1 MKMKLLDL
9 KKMFLLGAFSFFCL
23 TGQEVFGQTVFKTRV
38 NTSTDD
44 AEEKPIGTAG
54 DLTSSDLEFVMDK
67 TSKQIL
73 GLRFTNINI
82 PKNAL
87 IYNAYVQFA
96 VDEATNV
103 DPCKLYIKIQ
113 NDVNPSTFSEAVGTI
128 SNRTY
133 IKDSVI
139 WNPTAAWTVD
149 GEAGLEQRTPNI
161 STLLKQII
169 QNQNWKEG
177 NSIVLAFTG
186 EGARVAQA
194 FDRDPAKAPELVIE
208 YILPVNQSFSI
219 LSSSDDAEEKPTGTA
234 GDLTSSD
241 LEFVMDKTSKQTLGL
256 RFDKLTIPKNAVI
269 KSAHIQFSVDE
280 VTNVDPCN
288 VKIKVEDNTNAST
301 FTEATGTISNRKTI
315 LDSVLWSPKAAWTVD
330 GEAGLDQRT
339 PDIAT
344 LLQQI
349 VSKDGWQQGNAM
361 AFIFTGEGSRVAQ
374 AFDRDPVKAP
384 RLVVDYFVPT
394 QNTFSILSSSDDA
407 EEKPKGTAGDLTSS
421 DLELTMDKTSKQV
434 IGLRFDK
441 LTIPQ
446 GMEVQN
452 AYIQFTVD
460 EVTNIDPCQLV
471 LQIEDTDNS
480 TTYTEAIGTI
490 SNRKLVLDSVLWNPT
505 AAWTVDGDAGKEQQT
520 PNLAALLNKILTK
533 QNWKSGNSVSFII
546 NGVGARVAQ
555 AFDRDPAKAPRLVVE
570 FLSGNNKEQPK
581 PKAEVGSF
589 PINRNS
595 QWKYTD
601 QGESLD
607 QENWKDVVYA
617 KDTNWVFGNGKL
629 GYGQAGLGTELKFG
643 SDAAKKHITTYLR
656 RNFIPKGSEK
666 FDSLVLYIL
675 ADDGAV
681 LYLNGKEVHR
691 DNLPSTA
698 DFTTLANA
706 EKTNNKYQR
715 VVIANNLIDN
725 DTNVIA
731 VELHQAALDG
741 SDIVFDLQ
749 LIGKLPYPTIASFP
763 IKKGDNWLF
772 HDQGVDLGSTWT
784 NLNYEDKG
792 WANGPAILGYTDPV
806 STIVSFGDDNNN
818 KYITNYF
825 RKRFTVKDISAIS
838 DTLKLAIMK
847 DDGAVVY
854 INGKEVVRTN
864 MPTGAITYSTFAKSS
879 AAEGVFESYMIP
891 KSSLVNGENII
902 AVEVHQNEINS
913 SDLTFDL
920 ELTNIPKA
928 YNSAE
933 FCKNNPEHIGCFQSV
948 GPATKGQSLVIPMT
962 HKMQMLAQSGMP
974 YTKGGGSITTN
985 FDFTAFI
992 PENMT
997 SNEKGH
1003 IALNHEL
1010 STGAVSMF
1018 DVRLDK
1024 SNQLW
1029 VVDSSQAID
1038 FSKVQGTS
1046 RNFSGGITPW
1056 GTVKTAEE
1064 VRGNTDVNQDGYV
1077 DQGWL
1082 VEIDP
1087 KTNKVVDYGQGEAK
1101 LWAMGNMSHE
1111 NVVLKNDSLTAYY
1124 GEDAGNGHVY
1134 KFVANKKGNLS
1145 EGTLYALK
1153 LDAQMVNNEPV
1164 VSKGKWAKVPNTTKE
1179 ERNKVYANASALG
1192 ATLFSGVEDVE
1203 INPINGDIY
1212 FTAKGN
1218 SRTYKFTEKNDSLIE
1233 NFETFVGGTDYLV
1246 NTPNGVVL
1254 EPWGTGN
1261 DNLTFDDLGNLWVLQ
1276 DGTKD
1281 HIWVVRPGHTQLNP
1295 QVEIFATTPD
1305 GSEPTGMTFSPDHK
1319 YMFISMQNPS
1329 SSNSTKLVDASGK
1342 ELTFN
1347 TSTMLVI
1354 ARNRNLGCAP
1364 TSSLTKHAAC
1374 ETYTWNGNTYTES
1387 GKYNFTTTNKAGC
1400 DSVATL
1406 ELTINKTSKS
1416 TTQHAA
1422 CETYTW
1428 NGNTYTQSGKYN
1440 FTTTNKAG
1448 CDSIATLEL
1457 TINKPVT
1464 INESKTACAP
1474 YSWNGMSLIQNG
1486 DYTWTGKTVT
1496 GCDSI
1501 VKLNLTIKSAADC
1514 NLGINEV
1521 DSKALQLFPNPFTD
1535 KLELVFDSELDNSG
1549 TIEVF
1554 DNAGKLLIN
1563 QPIEKFEK
1571 SIQIGSDLIPGNYNL
1586 RVSRGKLNVTYTII
1600 KN

>member
-1 MKMKLLDL
+1 MKKNLMNLRSALL
-9 KKMFLLGAFSFFCL
+9 FGALSFFCL
-23 TGQEVFGQTVFKTRV
+23 SPNELAAQSVFKAKI
-38 NTSTDD
+38 NASSDD
-44 AEEKPIGTAG
+44 AEEKPYGTAG

-73 GLRFTNINI
+73 GLRFNNINI

-96 VDEATNV
+96 VDEVTNI
-103 DPCKLYIKIQ
+103 DPCKLYIKIE
-113 NDVNPSTFSEAVGTI
+113 DHVNPSTFTEANGTI
-128 SNRTY
+128 SNRKY
-133 IKDSVI
+133 LQDSI
-139 WNPTAAWTVD
+139 LWYLIAPWTVD

-161 STLLKQII
+161 ASLIKKTI
-169 QNQNWKEG
+169 NNPGWNSG
-177 NSIVLAFTG
+177 NSLVLAFTG

-208 YILPVNQSFSI
+208 YILPVNQTFSI
-219 LSSSDDAEEKPTGTA
+219 LTSSDDAEEKPTGTA

-256 RFDKLTIPKNAVI
+256 RFDKLSIPKNAVI
-269 KSAHIQFSVDE
+269 KNAYIQFSVDE

-288 VKIKVEDNTNAST
+288 LKIKVEDNTNAPT
-301 FTEATGTISNRKTI
+301 FTEAAGTISNRKTMM
-315 LDSVLWSPKAAWTVD
+315 DSVLWSPKAAWTVD

-339 PDIAT
+339 PDIAN
-344 LLQQI
+344 LLQHI

-374 AFDRDPVKAP
+374 AFDRDPAKAP

-394 QNTFSILSSSDDA
+394 QNSFSILASSDDA

-460 EVTNIDPCQLV
+460 EVTNIDPCKLV
-471 LQIEDTDNS
+471 IQIEDTENS

-505 AAWTVDGDAGKEQQT
+505 AAWTVDGEAGKEQQT
-520 PNLAALLNKILTK
+520 PNLASLLNKILSK

-555 AFDRDPAKAPRLVVE
+555 AYDRDPAKAPRLVVE
-570 FLSGNNKEQPK
+570 LLSGNDKEQPK
-581 PKAEVGSF
+581 PKAEVGLF
-589 PINRNS
+589 PVNRNS
-595 QWKYTD
+595 QWKYND

-607 QENWKDVVYA
+607 QENWKEIVYK

-643 SDAAKKHITTYLR
+643 SDATKKHITTYLR
-656 RNFIPKGSEK
+656 RNFISKGSTK
-666 FDSLVLYIL
+666 FDSLVLYLL
-675 ADDGAV
+675 ADDGAIV
-681 LYLNGKEVHR
+681 YINGKEVHR
-691 DNLPSTA
+691 DNLPA
-698 DFTTLANA
+698 IVNNTTLANS

-715 VVIANNLIDN
+715 VVIPNNLIDN

-731 VELHQAALDG
+731 VELHQAVIDG
-741 SDIVFDLQ
+741 ADVVFDLQ
-749 LIGKLPYPTIASFP
+749 LIGKLPYPTTASFP

-772 HDQGVDLGSTWT
+772 HDQGIDLGTAWT
-784 NLNYEDKG
+784 NVNFEDKG

-825 RKRFTVKDISAIS
+825 RKRFTVKDVSAIS

-864 MPTGAITYSTFAKSS
+864 MPEGVITYSTFAKSS
-879 AAEGVFESYMIP
+879 AAEGVYESYMIP
-891 KSSLVNGENII
+891 KTFLVNGENVI
-902 AVEVHQNEINS
+902 AVEVHQNEVNS

-948 GPATKGQSLVIPMT
+948 GPSTKGQSLVIPTT

-974 YTKGGGSITTN
+974 YTKGGGTITTN
-985 FDFTAFI
+985 FDFTAYV

-997 SNEKGH
+997 SSEKGH

-1010 STGAVSMF
+1010 STGAVSIF

-1024 SNQLW
+1024 TNQLW

-1046 RNFSGGITPW
+1046 RNCSGGITPW
-1056 GTVKTAEE
+1056 GTVITAEE
-1064 VRGNTDVNQDGYV
+1064 VRGNTDANQDGYV

-1111 NVVLKNDSLTAYY
+1111 NVVIKNDGVTAYY
-1124 GEDAGNGHVY
+1124 GEDAGNAHVY
-1134 KFVANKKGNLS
+1134 KFVANTKGNLS
-1145 EGTLYALK
+1145 EGTLFALK

-1164 VSKGKWAKVPNTTKE
+1164 TSKGKWVKVPNTTIE
-1179 ERNKVYANASALG
+1179 ERNKVYANATALG

-1329 SSNSTKLVDASGK
+1329 SSNVTKLIDASGK
-1342 ELTFN
+1342 EIVFN

-1364 TSSLTKHAAC
+1364 TTSLTKQIAC
-1374 ETYTWNGNTYTES
+1374 ETYTWNGQTYTES
-1387 GKYNFTTTNKAGC
+1387 GKY
-1400 DSVATL
+1400 L
-1406 ELTINKTSKS
+1406 
-1416 TTQHAA
+1416 
-1422 CETYTW
+1422 
-1428 NGNTYTQSGKYN
+1428 

-1448 CDSIATLEL
+1448 CDSIATLDL
-1457 TINKPVT
+1457 TINKSIT
-1464 INESKTACAP
+1464 STDSKMECAP
-1474 YSWNGMSLIQNG
+1474 YSWNGMTLTQTG
-1486 DYTWTGKTVT
+1486 EYTWTGKTAT

-1501 VKLNLTIKSAADC
+1501 LKLNLTIKSEAEC
-1514 NLGINEV
+1514 KLGISEIEN
-1521 DSKALQLFPNPFTD
+1521 KNLQLFPNPFTE
-1535 KLELVFDSELDNSG
+1535 KLQLVFDAE
-1549 TIEVF
+1549 IEHAGVIEIF
-1554 DNAGKLLIN
+1554 DNEGKLLIN

-1571 SIQIGSDLIPGNYNL
+1571 TIQVGSELNPGNYKL
-1586 RVSRGKLNVTYTII
+1586 RVSRGKLNLSYPII

>member
-1 MKMKLLDL
+1 MNLKSALLY
-9 KKMFLLGAFSFFCL
+9 GALSFFCL
-23 TGQEVFGQTVFKTRV
+23 SPNELAAQNVFKAKI
-38 NTSTDD
+38 NASSDD
-44 AEEKPIGTAG
+44 AEEKPYGTAG

-67 TSKQIL
+67 TSKQII
-73 GLRFTNINI
+73 GLRFNNITI

-96 VDEATNV
+96 VDEVTNI
-103 DPCKLYIKIQ
+103 DPCKLFIKIQ
-113 NDVNPSTFSEAVGTI
+113 DDLNPSTFTEAYGTI
-128 SNRTY
+128 SSRKF
-133 IKDSVI
+133 IQDSI
-139 WNPTAAWTVD
+139 LWNPTAAWTFD

-161 STLLKQII
+161 ASLIKRNINNIAWNT
-169 QNQNWKEG
+169 G
-177 NSIVLAFTG
+177 NSLVLAFTG

-194 FDRDPAKAPELVIE
+194 FDRDITKAPELVIE
-208 YILPVNQSFSI
+208 YTMPINESFSI
-219 LSSSDDAEEKPTGTA
+219 LSSTDDAEEKPTGTA

-256 RFDKLTIPKNAVI
+256 RFGKLSIPKNAVI
-269 KSAHIQFSVDE
+269 KNAYIQFSVDE

-288 VKIKVEDNTNAST
+288 LKIKVEDTTNAST
-301 FTEATGTISNRKTI
+301 FTEAAGTISNRKTI
-315 LDSVLWSPKAAWTVD
+315 SDSVLWSPKTAWTVV
-330 GEAGLDQRT
+330 GEAGVEQRT
-339 PDIAT
+339 PDIAN
-344 LLQQI
+344 LMQQI
-349 VSKDGWQQGNAM
+349 ISKDGWQLGNAM
-361 AFIFTGEGSRVAQ
+361 AFVFTGEGARVAQ
-374 AFDRDPVKAP
+374 AFDLEPSKAP
-384 RLVVDYFVPT
+384 RLVVDYFIPT
-394 QNTFSILSSSDDA
+394 EKTFPILASTDDA

-441 LTIPQ
+441 LNIPQ
-446 GMEVQN
+446 GMEVSN

-460 EVTNIDPCQLV
+460 EATNVDPCKLV
-471 LQIEDTDNS
+471 IQIEDIENS
-480 TTYTEAIGTI
+480 TTFTEAIGTI

-505 AAWTVDGDAGKEQQT
+505 ATWTVVGEAGMEQRT
-520 PNLAALLNKILTK
+520 PNLANLLNKILTK
-533 QNWKSGNSVSFII
+533 SNWKSGNAVSFVI
-546 NGVGARVAQ
+546 NGIGARVAQ
-555 AFDRDPAKAPRLVVE
+555 AFDLDATKAPRLVVE
-570 FLSGNNKEQPK
+570 FLSGNNQSQPK
-581 PKAEVGSF
+581 PKAEVGTF

-595 QWKYTD
+595 QWKFND
-601 QGESLD
+601 KGELLD
-607 QENWKDVVYA
+607 QENWKDIVYHN
-617 KDTNWVFGNGKL
+617 DTNWVFGNGKL
-629 GYGQAGLGTELKFG
+629 GYGQLGLGTEIKFG
-643 SDAAKKHITTYLR
+643 SDASKKHITNYFR
-656 RNFIPKGSEK
+656 RNFITKESTK
-666 FDSLVLYIL
+666 FDSLVMYLL
-675 ADDGAV
+675 ADDAAIV
-681 LYLNGKEVHR
+681 YLNGKEVYR
-691 DNLPSTA
+691 DNLSNTSNA
-698 DFTTLANA
+698 TTLANS
-706 EKTNNKYQR
+706 EKTVNKYQR
-715 VVIANNLIDN
+715 VVIPNTLINN
-725 DTNVIA
+725 DTNVLA

-741 SDIVFDLQ
+741 SDVLFDLQ
-749 LIGKLPYPTIASFP
+749 LIGKLPYPTTTSFP

-772 HDQGVDLGSTWT
+772 HDQGIDLGTTWT

-792 WANGPAILGYTDPV
+792 WANGPALLGYTDPV

-825 RKRFTVKDISAIS
+825 RKRFNVKDVTAIS
-838 DTLKLAIMK
+838 DTLKLSIMK

-864 MPTGAITYSTFAKSS
+864 MPEGVISFNTFAKSS
-879 AAEGVFESYMIP
+879 AAEGVYETYMIS
-891 KSSLVNGENII
+891 KSALVNGENVI

-920 ELTNIPKA
+920 ELIHIPKA

-948 GPATKGQSLVIPMT
+948 SPTTKGQSLVIPTT
-962 HKMQMLAQSGMP
+962 HKMQLLAQSGMP
-974 YTKGGGSITTN
+974 YTKGGGTITTN

-1024 SNQLW
+1024 SNLLW
-1029 VVDSSQAID
+1029 KVDSSQAID

-1046 RNFSGGITPW
+1046 RNCSGGITPW
-1056 GTVKTAEE
+1056 GTVITAEE

-1111 NVVLKNDSLTAYY
+1111 NVVIKNDGITAYY
-1124 GEDAGNGHVY
+1124 GEDAGNAHVY

-1145 EGTLYALK
+1145 EGTLFALK

-1164 VSKGKWAKVPNTTKE
+1164 VSKGKWVKVPNTTKE
-1179 ERNKVYANASALG
+1179 ERNKVYSNATALG

-1246 NTPNGVVL
+1246 STPNGIVM

-1329 SSNSTKLVDASGK
+1329 SSNATKVKDAAGN
-1342 ELTFN
+1342 EITFN
-1347 TSTMLVI
+1347 TSSMLVI
-1354 ARNRNLGCAP
+1354 ARNRNLGCIA
-1364 TSSLTKHAAC
+1364 TSSSIKHAAC
-1374 ETYTWNGNTYTES
+1374 ETYTWNNKTYTES
-1387 GKYNFTTTNKAGC
+1387 GKYTYTTTNKAGC
-1400 DSVATL
+1400 DSIATL
-1406 ELTINKTSKS
+1406 ELIINKPSTS
-1416 TTQHAA
+1416 TIIHVA

-1428 NGNTYTQSGKYN
+1428 NNKTYTESGKYTY
-1440 FTTTNKAG
+1440 TTTNKAG

-1464 INESKTACAP
+1464 KNESKTECAP
-1474 YSWNGMSLIQNG
+1474 YAWNGMSLTQSG
-1486 DYTWTGKTVT
+1486 EYTWTGKTTV

-1501 VKLNLTIKSAADC
+1501 VKLNLTVKSDAEC
-1514 NLGINEV
+1514 KLGISEINNT
-1521 DSKALQLFPNPFTD
+1521 SLKLFPNPFND
-1535 KLELVFDSELDNSG
+1535 KLQLVFDSEIEKAG
-1549 TIEVF
+1549 TIEIF
-1554 DNAGKLLIN
+1554 DNEGKLIIN
-1563 QPIEKFEK
+1563 QSIEKFEK
-1571 SIQIGSDLIPGNYNL
+1571 SIQVGSELNPGNYKL
-1586 RVSRGKLNVTYTII
+1586 RVSRGKLNLSYPII